1 MVADSQ
7 RRGVFSQ
14 IGGHPVLDLINTV
27 QWRLSDKRRHDDLLD
42 YQDVLRWSLQLGLLT
57 DDEASRL
64 ESTDLAPL
72 TADEEVTR
80 LRALRDAVYSTLYE
94 GAGSG
99 VLVTEYREAI
109 TRSDFIR
116 HDAHWGWDL
125 PLDASLPRRRIA
137 LAAMDLLARADLAQL
152 AQCQDAECGWVFLDS
167 SSRQNRRWCVSADCG
182 NRNRARE
189 HYARSRSVNRAASA
203 PK

>member
-42 YQDVLRWSLQLGLLT
+42 YQDALRWSLQLGLLT

-99 VLVTEYREAI
+99 VLVREYRDAI
-109 TRSDFIR
+109 ARSDFVR

-137 LAAMDLLARADLAQL
+137 LAAMDLLARADLVQL
-152 AQCQDAECGWVFLDS
+152 SQCQDAECGWVFLDS

>member
-99 VLVTEYREAI
+99 VLVREYRDAI
-109 TRSDFIR
+109 ARSDFVR
-116 HDAHWGWDL
+116 HDGHWGWDH

>member
-1 MVADSQ
+1 MVQGSQ

-27 QWRLSDKRRHDDLLD
+27 QWRLSNKRRHDDLLD

-57 DDEASRL
+57 DNEVSRL
-64 ESTDLAPL
+64 ASTDVAPL
-72 TADEEVTR
+72 AAAEEVSR
-80 LRALRDAVYSTLYE
+80 LRALREAVYSTLYE

-109 TRSDFIR
+109 TRSDFVR
-116 HDAHWGWDL
+116 HDARWGWDL
-125 PLDASLPRRRIA
+125 PLDASLPRQRIA
-137 LAAMDLLARADLAQL
+137 LAALDLLARADRVQL

-167 SSRQNRRWCVSADCG
+167 SSRHNRRWCVSADCG

-189 HYARSRSVNRAASA
+189 HYARSRGVDRAASA

>member
-1 MVADSQ
+1 MIEDSQ

-27 QWRLSDKRRHDDLLD
+27 QWRLSGKRRHDDLLD

-57 DDEASRL
+57 EDEASRL
-64 ESTDLAPL
+64 ASTDLAPL

-137 LAAMDLLARADLAQL
+137 LAAMDLLARADLVQL
-152 AQCQDAECGWVFLDS
+152 SQCQDAECGWVFLDS